1 MTSERDGLKAKLK
14 KTELELEQIKTEN
27 QGFREERDRLRKRV
41 GTVLLCVA
49 RQSLGTHVKR
59 QSIMSYCLLAVSYL
73 CLWDETPG
81 NFTCLEYGCPFGFEK
96 LEKN

>member
-27 QGFREERDRLRKRV
+27 QGFREERDRLRKKV

-49 RQSLGTHVKR
+49 PQSLGTRKTTKHNV
-59 QSIMSYCLLAVSYL
+59 LL
-73 CLWDETPG
+73 
-81 NFTCLEYGCPFGFEK
+81 FTGCELSLPLG
-96 LEKN
+96 